1 MPLASTPD
9 NETIAT
15 LFALLIPASKLFM
28 FALLTLIGHYVRGLH
43 ADLPKAQKYLKLN
56 KDQYVALNLLYLFII
71 VTSTFS
77 SICFACS
84 FLYP

>member
-9 NETIAT
+9 NETIAN
-15 LFALLIPASKLFM
+15 LLALLIPASKLAM
-28 FALLTLIGHYVRGLH
+28 FAFTTLIAHYTRGLH
-43 ADLPKAQKYLKLN
+43 ANLPEAQKRLKLN
-56 KDQYVALNLLYLFII
+56 KDQYVALNIFYLVII

-84 FLYP
+84 FLYL

>member
-9 NETIAT
+9 NETIAN
-15 LFALLIPASKLFM
+15 LLALLIPASKLAM
-28 FALLTLIGHYVRGLH
+28 FAFTTIIAHYARILH
-43 ADLPKAQKYLKLN
+43 TDLPKARKHLKLN
-56 KDQYVALNLLYLFII
+56 KDQYVALNIFYLVII
-71 VTSTFS
+71 AASTFS

>member
-9 NETIAT
+9 NETIAN
-15 LFALLIPASKLFM
+15 LLALLVPVSKLFM
-28 FALLTLIGHYVRGLH
+28 FAFTTLIAHYARILH
-43 ADLPKAQKYLKLN
+43 TDLPKARKHLKLN
-56 KDQYVALNLLYLFII
+56 KDQYVALNIFYLVII
-71 VTSTFS
+71 VTATFS

>member
-9 NETIAT
+9 NETIAN
-15 LFALLIPASKLFM
+15 LLALLIPVSKLVM
-28 FALLTLIGHYVRGLH
+28 FAALTLVAHYTRGLH

>member
-9 NETIAT
+9 NETIAN
-15 LFALLIPASKLFM
+15 LLALLIPVSKLFM
-28 FALLTLIGHYVRGLH
+28 FAALTLVAHYTRGLH
-43 ADLPKAQKYLKLN
+43 ANLPEAQKRMKLN
-56 KDQYVALNLLYLFII
+56 KDQYVALNIFYLVII

>member
-9 NETIAT
+9 NETIAV
-15 LFALLIPASKLFM
+15 LFTLLIPISKLLM
-28 FALLTLIGHYVRGLH
+28 FTATTLIAHYARGLH
-43 ADLPKAQKYLKLN
+43 TNLPKAQKYLNLN
-56 KDQYVALNLLYLFII
+56 KEQYIALNIFYLVII
-71 VTSTFS
+71 VTATFS